1 MSNHKRTTLK
11 MYDFAPHVQI
21 ETAEL
26 LLSRLERKKKKR
38 KKRKRRERKRRIASL
53 PPSAREESD

>member
-1 MSNHKRTTLK
+1 MSNHKQTTLK
-11 MYDFAPHVQI
+11 VHDFAPHVQT

-38 KKRKRRERKRRIASL
+38 RKRKRRGRKRRTASL
-53 PPSAREESD
+53 PSSAREESD